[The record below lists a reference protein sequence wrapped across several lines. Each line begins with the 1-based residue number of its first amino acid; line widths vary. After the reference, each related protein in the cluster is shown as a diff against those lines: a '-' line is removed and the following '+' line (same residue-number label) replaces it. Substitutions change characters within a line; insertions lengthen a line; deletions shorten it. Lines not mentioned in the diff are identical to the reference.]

1 MASVLIY
8 KLKSCYLCN
17 ASSQLKVS
25 LTISSGFFFVFC
37 IFAVH
42 FTLDLISNF
51 FIIAMSVRKQ

>member
-1 MASVLIY
+1 MASALIY

-17 ASSQLKVS
+17 AFSQLKVS

-37 IFAVH
+37 VFAVYS
-42 FTLDLISNF
+42 TLNLISNF